1 MSDHPDTQTKL
12 DVIIAQ
18 LATLATLA
26 TRDEVAA
33 IRAEITDI
41 RADIAEIRAIMATR
55 DEVAEIGAT
64 MATRDEVAEIG
75 ATMATRDELAKLRT
89 SLRDELTEVRVAVMA
104 RIDRLQDAFTMLHE
118 ERIVD
123 IGSAE
128 RAERMAKAAQED
140 ASAIGNIVTPL
151 IRLVHGMRTQL
162 DDLAEQVRVLKEGRA
177 A

>member
-64 MATRDEVAEIG
+64 MATRD
-75 ATMATRDELAKLRT
+75 DLAKLRT

>member
-41 RADIAEIRAIMATR
+41 RADIAEIRAI
-55 DEVAEIGAT
+55 

>member
-41 RADIAEIRAIMATR
+41 RADIAEIRAI
-55 DEVAEIGAT
+55 
-64 MATRDEVAEIG
+64 
-75 ATMATRDELAKLRT
+75 MATRDELAKLRT

>member
-41 RADIAEIRAIMATR
+41 RADIAEIR
-55 DEVAEIGAT
+55 
-64 MATRDEVAEIG
+64 